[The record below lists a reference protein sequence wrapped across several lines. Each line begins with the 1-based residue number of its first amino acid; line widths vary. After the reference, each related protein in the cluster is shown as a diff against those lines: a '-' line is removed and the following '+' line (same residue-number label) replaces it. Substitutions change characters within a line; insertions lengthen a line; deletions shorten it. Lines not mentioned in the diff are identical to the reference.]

1 MVRGE
6 IKVKEEKLIKL
17 AMKGDPDSFGQLMIL
32 LKDQAFRI
40 SYCYLHN
47 EHDSM
52 DAVCNAMEKAFKK
65 INQLRE
71 PKYFKTWFL
80 KIVINESNQLLR
92 QKNRIVEISVNET
105 LNLTNELKS
114 DKIEELEEIL
124 NEVEPSER
132 SMIYMKY
139 YLGYSLDEISNVTDL
154 PLSTVKT
161 KIYRNLKR
169 LREKLVQREVL

>member
-1 MVRGE
+1 M
-6 IKVKEEKLIKL
+6 KEEKLIKL

-32 LKDQAFRI
+32 LKDQAYRI

-92 QKNRIVEISVNET
+92 QKNKIVELSEKEM
-105 LNLTNELKS
+105 LNLTEESKS
-114 DKIEELEEIL
+114 DKIEELEELLL

-139 YLGYSLDEISNVTDL
+139 YLGYSLDEISNVTEL
-154 PLSTVKT
+154 PLSTVKS